1 MAEVKIQ
8 GRLYP
13 VDFTT
18 KTDTQPDA
26 IRCQHPET
34 IGPLTQRCSF
44 IKNEKGMAEV
54 WIGPRHYLI
63 PIPEVQFIVLDAYK
77 QGLHDEKPV

>member
-1 MAEVKIQ
+1 MVEVKIQ

-13 VDFTT
+13 VDRGP
-18 KTDTQPDA
+18 KMEKQPDV

-34 IGPLTQRCSF
+34 IGPLTKRCSF

-63 PIPEVQFIVLDAYK
+63 PIPEVQYIILNAYK
-77 QGLHDEKPV
+77 QGLHDAKPV